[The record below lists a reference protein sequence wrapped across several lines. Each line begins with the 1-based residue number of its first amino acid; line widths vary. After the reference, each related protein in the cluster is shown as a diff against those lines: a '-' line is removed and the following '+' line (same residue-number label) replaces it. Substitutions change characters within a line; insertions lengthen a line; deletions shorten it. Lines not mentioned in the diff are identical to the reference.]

1 MAERIRPTAA
11 QRRSRAASKGSI
23 GAMLD
28 TGEKNAGLMK
38 NRARP
43 AGTRQKGPRKGS
55 GGKT

>member
-1 MAERIRPTAA
+1 MARIRPNAAQKRTAA
-11 QRRSRAASKGSI
+11 ATKGSI
-23 GAMLD
+23 GRMLD
-28 TGEKNAGLMK
+28 TGEKNSGLMK